1 MRFWNETR
9 RRSNLHYVE
18 ANTDREWLSVGEISS
33 EARSM
38 QIRPSGLQGYYSLTP
53 TSNLICNAPVCRA
66 PVCRTFIEKSEASTV
81 KRSAGFENLLP
92 PIRIERQSVLCKQ
105 KNRQNGILD

>member
-1 MRFWNETR
+1 MRFWNENHR
-9 RRSNLHYVE
+9 RRSDMHYVE

-38 QIRPSGLQGYYSLTP
+38 QIRPSGLQGYSLTP
-53 TSNLICNAPVCRA
+53 TSNSICNA
-66 PVCRTFIEKSEASTV
+66 PVCRTFIEKSESSTGEEECRV
-81 KRSAGFENLLP
+81 RNLLP

-105 KNRQNGILD
+105 KNRQNEILD

>member
-1 MRFWNETR
+1 MRFWNKNHR
-9 RRSNLHYVE
+9 RRSDLHYVE
-18 ANTDREWLSVGEISS
+18 ANTDREWLSVGKISS

-38 QIRPSGLQGYYSLTP
+38 QIRPSGLQGYYSLNP
-53 TSNLICNAPVCRA
+53 DFKPNMQRAGVQDFHREVGIIYSEEKCR
-66 PVCRTFIEKSEASTV
+66 VR
-81 KRSAGFENLLP
+81 NLLP

>member
-1 MRFWNETR
+1 NFAFFIHTAMIHERLLSTCCSGTR
-9 RRSNLHYVE
+9 LDRRSNLHYVE

-81 KRSAGFENLLP
+81 KRSAGFE
-92 PIRIERQSVLCKQ
+92 ICFRQ
-105 KNRQNGILD
+105 